1 MYLSLRSKPLRDIVN
16 RQSIL
21 LPNHAARHASR
32 LPTPPREKRACR
44 DPGLAAYEI
53 KSEIQL
59 GELAVAVLVTY
70 QMK

>member
-1 MYLSLRSKPLRDIVN
+1 MRLGTQAGFP
-16 RQSIL
+16 
-21 LPNHAARHASR
+21 PHHAKSARVG
-32 LPTPPREKRACR
+32 